1 MAPTPAVW
9 NPLSGVSD
17 FYVRNGL
24 EGYNILLNAVMGGLT
39 TIMGFAG
46 VVALVVE
53 KGFKL
58 PKWPFTKERWN
69 PKPDVDKDE
78 KKDEVTEDDIL
89 DDELAQVAGGL
100 VKRDGLDEI
109 VDKVKN
115 KTEKAIE
122 HGKSGFEEIKED
134 LGEIVHEAEE
144 VGKEIWEDIEEI
156 FDNGE
161 HEMNRT
167 KADGTKG
174 NASARATRH
183 RRACNYVS

>member
-9 NPLSGVSD
+9 NPLRGVSD
-17 FYVRNGL
+17 FYVRHEL
-24 EGYNILLNAVMGGLT
+24 EEISYTVLDCVMGGLT

-69 PKPDVDKDE
+69 PKPNVDKEE

-100 VKRDGLDEI
+100 RKRGVFNHAKMEWRRGYLEKMHKRDGI
-109 VDKVKN
+109 
-115 KTEKAIE
+115 
-122 HGKSGFEEIKED
+122 S
-134 LGEIVHEAEE
+134 
-144 VGKEIWEDIEEI
+144 
-156 FDNGE
+156 
-161 HEMNRT
+161 
-167 KADGTKG
+167 
-174 NASARATRH
+174 
-183 RRACNYVS
+183 C